1 MIQITDKLR
10 IRRADD
16 RNLVIE
22 EFRDVTD
29 PKAKTTNKQWC
40 WCGYYGDL
48 KTALLGVLHKALLD
62 SAEEELQI
70 KDLIKRIE
78 KVENYIKNIKEK
90 KDDKN

>member
-16 RNLVIE
+16 KNLVIE
-22 EFRDVTD
+22 ELRDVTS
-29 PKAKTTNKQWC
+29 KKSQTTNKQWC

-48 KTALLGVLHKALLD
+48 KTALLGVLHKSLLD

-70 KDLIKRIE
+70 KNVIE
-78 KVENYIKNIKEK
+78 KIESVENNIKNMKVVEGKI
-90 KDDKN
+90 

>member
-1 MIQITDKLR
+1 MIQINDKLR

-62 SAEEELQI
+62 SAEEELQV
-70 KDLIKRIE
+70 KDVIAKIE
-78 KVENYIKNIKEK
+78 TVENDIKNIKVGEE
-90 KDDKN
+90 DL